1 MIRRTLAMM
10 ALAMPAYAQQDTV
23 ALPQGCTAFVTIQ
36 YNSCSVSHHF
46 TCEGDE
52 AGIQRRIDLDPDG
65 ITYIGAIDAETQWI
79 ESVHVRSGH
88 MERLEDAPADRASFT
103 ELLENGIDTF
113 DFQTLSDEI
122 GTSRYVGFDSLTGV
136 QVEIDGVLLD
146 QTQNQIF
153 GYDADGEL
161 TWQGEGNEY
170 ISRDFRMFLSGT
182 SSVTVPEGT
191 FEIVDEPVEFI
202 FPDESGFL
210 SSNPKHGCGATD
222 SSFPVLGH

>member
-1 MIRRTLAMM
+1 MIRRTLALM
-10 ALAMPAYAQQDTV
+10 ALAMPVYAQQDTV

-52 AGIQRRIDLDPDG
+52 VGIQRRIDLDPDG

-210 SSNPKHGCGATD
+210 SSNPKHGCGVTD
-222 SSFPVLGH
+222 SSFSVLGH